1 VNVYQFIDNPCVP
14 NKFEQNDLKI
24 KSTRTKTR
32 GSKKK
37 QRDNEKERIT
47 KIIYNYYRKLHEEK
61 DKPNPP
67 PVGVAD
73 PSAFYPI
80 ASEN

>member
-1 VNVYQFIDNPCVP
+1 MDYRVVN
-14 NKFEQNDLKI
+14 KQNDLKI